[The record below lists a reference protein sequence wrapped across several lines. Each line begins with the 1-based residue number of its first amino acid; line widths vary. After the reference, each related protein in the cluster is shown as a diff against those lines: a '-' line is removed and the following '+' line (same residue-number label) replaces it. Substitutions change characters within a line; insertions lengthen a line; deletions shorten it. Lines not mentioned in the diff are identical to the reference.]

1 MPSKFDVDYFLVD
14 QILPRNRP
22 HIIAGASGAGKTTL
36 LVQMCREALDGKAW
50 FGHPVQ
56 PDMKIGYIG
65 TDRNS
70 EAYRHK
76 FSTMGIKP
84 FPIHRF
90 LDAKKYRP
98 SQVKANPMDWLE
110 TAYKMGDKPD
120 MLVIDP
126 LSCFLPAKIADYH
139 ANADCLVLMSQ
150 FCKELGTTLVGS
162 YHAGKLKQDQ
172 GFMRPQDRILGSGA
186 LLAFSDTQIFLTDA
200 TEVHKQPGYHL
211 LTINPHDAPMEEH
224 KLCRVKGAGTFEP
237 WVEAD
242 EYVREQRVLKA
253 IPFEPDR
260 RATSDIVAETTDAL
274 DLSERSIRRILKQ
287 LEDSGSIKAHG
298 YGYYSRLKMS

>member
-1 MPSKFDVDYFLVD
+1 MPSTFDTNYYLVD
-14 QILPRNRP
+14 QILPKFRP

-36 LVQMCREALDGKAW
+36 GFQLCRDALDGKAW

-56 PDMKIGYIG
+56 PDLKLGYIG

-84 FPIHRF
+84 FPVYSF
-90 LDAKKYRP
+90 LDSKKYRP
-98 SQVKANPMDWLE
+98 SQVKANPMEWLE
-110 TAYKMGDKPD
+110 TAWKMGDRPD
-120 MLVIDP
+120 LLVIDP

-150 FCKELGTTLVGS
+150 FCKEFSVTILGF
-162 YHAGKLKQDQ
+162 YHAGKLKQEQ
-172 GFMRPQDRILGSGA
+172 GFMRAQDRILGSGA

-200 TEVHKQPGYHL
+200 AEIPKQPGYHL
-211 LTINPHDAPMEEH
+211 LTINPHDAPLEEH
-224 KLCRVKGAGTFEP
+224 KLVRVKGSGTFEP

-253 IPFEPDR
+253 VPFEPDR
-260 RATSDIVAETTDAL
+260 RATSEIVAETTDAL
-274 DLSERSIRRILKQ
+274 DISERSVRRIIKK
-287 LEDSGSIKAHG
+287 LEDDGAIKGHG
-298 YGYYSRLKMS
+298 YGYLSRLKAS